1 MRLDAHDR
9 RDHDDSLMIAG
20 QGHARGRRGGKAGE
34 TGAGAGR
41 AVETGRVV
49 ATPVDQ
55 QGPVQRWWSQRQAP
69 AGIFGT
75 IIGASVIASADP
87 NDPLHDVAWAVLVT
101 LIVYWLSERWS
112 EVLASNLRGEAI
124 TRRHIAAVFGQGWPM
139 VQASYTPL
147 VVLGLAWTF
156 GASNSTALNLALGF
170 CVATLAALGLLAGRR
185 AGLSRWAVVGS
196 GTFTAALGLVLIV
209 LKAFL
214 H

>member
-1 MRLDAHDR
+1 
-9 RDHDDSLMIAG
+9 
-20 QGHARGRRGGKAGE
+20 
-34 TGAGAGR
+34 
-41 AVETGRVV
+41 VV

-75 IIGASVIASADP
+75 IIGASVLAAADP
-87 NDPLHDVAWAVLVT
+87 NDPLHDVVWAVLVT

-112 EVLASNLRGEAI
+112 EVLASNLRGEPL
-124 TRRHIAAVFGQGWPM
+124 TRRRIMAVYGHGWPM

-147 VVLGLAWTF
+147 FVLGISWAL
-156 GASNSTALNLALGF
+156 GASNTTAVNLALGF
-170 CVATLAALGLLAGRR
+170 CVATLAALGVLAGRR
-185 AGLSRWAVVGS
+185 AELSRWAVVGS
-196 GTFTAALGLVLIV
+196 GAFTALLGFVLIV